1 MIQNNL
7 LKTNQNFELTLLPP
21 IPPNPVACLDEKL
34 CTLMEFI
41 EPNGELNALDIG
53 VVFWELFARFP
64 VKKNENTDQLA
75 GIGAYIVQ

>member
-1 MIQNNL
+1 
-7 LKTNQNFELTLLPP
+7 
-21 IPPNPVACLDEKL
+21 
-34 CTLMEFI
+34 LMEFI